1 MAEIFICFEY
11 CCSIS
16 ACTHT
21 PHHQSH
27 IASHIHLVVHLLLKH
42 TCSNTPPSSSLCIFS
57 CLAYTSV
64 TTVTHSC
71 IYSSCTLS
79 NAHTQTHTNAH
90 TRTNLKIHPERL
102 LCGIQ
107 SQCSWLESLST
118 ASDVTSARSVSC
130 SPPPPFLFPILFHQL
145 SPSFDTSEGVPHMPV
160 TSPLLHQR
168 FLPSSLSRACV
179 SVWNLCTL

>member
-1 MAEIFICFEY
+1 MCLRTLNITSF
-11 CCSIS
+11 
-16 ACTHT
+16 
-21 PHHQSH
+21 
-27 IASHIHLVVHLLLKH
+27 LLLH
-42 TCSNTPPSSSLCIFS
+42 TSNQTCSAFS
-57 CLAYTSV
+57 KTSAQTHLHPLPRSFFWCLANTRR
-64 TTVTHSC
+64 TTVTRTC
-71 IYSSCTLS
+71 INSLCTLS
-79 NAHTQTHTNAH
+79 SAHTQTHTNAH
-90 TRTNLKIHPERL
+90 TCTNLKIHPERL

-130 SPPPPFLFPILFHQL
+130 SPPPSPPTPFLFPILFHQL

>member
-1 MAEIFICFEY
+1 MPCLLAH
-11 CCSIS
+11 S
-16 ACTHT
+16 
-21 PHHQSH
+21 PHHHFS
-27 IASHIHLVVHLLLKH
+27 IAAH
-42 TCSNTPPSSSLCIFS
+42 TQTCRSFSNTHAQAYLHPPPYAFFPG
-57 CLAYTSV
+57 LAYTSI

-79 NAHTQTHTNAH
+79 NAHAKTHTNAH
-90 TRTNLKIHPERL
+90 PRTNLKIHPERL

-130 SPPPPFLFPILFHQL
+130 SPPPSPAPFLFPILFHQL